1 MKSTIKRLTD
11 KHFGFIESV
20 DQGKDIFFH
29 GNNLVDVQFD
39 DLNEGDEVTFDI
51 EQSEK
56 GPNAVNVQRA

>member
-11 KHFGFIESV
+11 KGFGFIASE
-20 DQGKDIFFH
+20 DQDKDLFFH
-29 GNNLVDVQFD
+29 GNNLVDVQFEE
-39 DLNEGDEVTFDI
+39 LNEGDEVTFDV